1 MLSKKL
7 LIWYSKNKRT
17 LPWRQSADPY
27 KIWISEI
34 MLQQTQVIT
43 VIPFYEKWMKSF
55 PDIQTLANA
64 DYDIVLKHWEGLG
77 YYSRCKNI
85 HFSAKIINNK
95 LPKTYN
101 ELIKLPGIGDYT
113 AKTILAIAY
122 NQNEVGIDTNLERIG
137 FRLLGLK
144 KKTKINN
151 KRVKNFL
158 EKAQDLKNPGD
169 FNQALMDLGSSFCKS
184 KTTQCKPCPIRVYCK
199 ANNST
204 TPLDYPTPNK
214 LKKIPTVNVSVCI
227 IIHRNKV
234 LIMKRPKGKML
245 EGLWEFP
252 GGKIRVKESK
262 KNAAIREIKEET
274 NLTIKNP
281 KYIGMVNHAYSHFKV
296 DIALFYVSIKN
307 TKGLK
312 IKENYVWTTMKGLDK
327 FALPKANYK
336 MLDLLKKKAIK
347 LC

>member
-85 HFSAKIINNK
+85 HASAKIINNK

-144 KKTKINN
+144 KKDKN
-151 KRVKNFL
+151 K
-158 EKAQDLKNPGD
+158 
-169 FNQALMDLGSSFCKS
+169 
-184 KTTQCKPCPIRVYCK
+184 
-199 ANNST
+199 
-204 TPLDYPTPNK
+204 
-214 LKKIPTVNVSVCI
+214 
-227 IIHRNKV
+227 
-234 LIMKRPKGKML
+234 
-245 EGLWEFP
+245 
-252 GGKIRVKESK
+252 
-262 KNAAIREIKEET
+262 
-274 NLTIKNP
+274 
-281 KYIGMVNHAYSHFKV
+281 
-296 DIALFYVSIKN
+296 
-307 TKGLK
+307 
-312 IKENYVWTTMKGLDK
+312 
-327 FALPKANYK
+327 
-336 MLDLLKKKAIK
+336 
-347 LC
+347 